1 MRHRCWNA
9 TRTCWNSWKPVAK
22 SGSKDSRIESY
33 GPLGVQSRVAVARG
47 RWNSPD
53 CQFEVLNTSLEPE
66 GADAE
71 FEAFW
76 SLFEQR
82 PNRRAL
88 NWKLRVRL
96 MRVVELGYDDLERLG
111 VGPADYGAREYSRT
125 QEVSDGVNYLGCD
138 GLIVPSARYDCR
150 NLVVYMQ
157 NLEGDCFLEE
167 VDSRQFRW
175 SD

>member
-33 GPLGVQSRVAVARG
+33 GPIGVQSRVAVARG

-111 VGPADYGAREYSRT
+111 VGPADYGARTRLPSIGWSWKCGRHGARS
-125 QEVSDGVNYLGCD
+125 VGSDGEGRRNGGWRHSVGGC
-138 GLIVPSARYDCR
+138 
-150 NLVVYMQ
+150 
-157 NLEGDCFLEE
+157 
-167 VDSRQFRW
+167 
-175 SD
+175 